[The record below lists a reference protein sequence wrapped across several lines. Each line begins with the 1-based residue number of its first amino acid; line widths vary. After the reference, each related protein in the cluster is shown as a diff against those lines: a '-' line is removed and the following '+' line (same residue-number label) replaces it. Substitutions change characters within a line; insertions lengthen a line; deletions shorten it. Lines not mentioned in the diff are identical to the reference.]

1 MKPAKFN
8 PLHYCLLFSV
18 LICACQKEGVQKI
31 SEDKTAQ
38 ERTLQALT
46 IAPND
51 VVETRPAVLKAY
63 NVKINTNTPGYYMA
77 LPARY
82 DSTTKRYPLIFNLSG
97 MTELGTGGTT
107 LSRVLIE
114 GIPKLFSLKTFPPN
128 FVYGGKNYAFM
139 MFAPQFTKW
148 PTVADVKAAIDYVKA
163 RFRIDTTRIYVTG
176 YSMGG
181 ANAWE
186 YVGKYAEKAA
196 AVLPM
201 AGPYLL
207 SSTEAKYIATKNLP
221 VWGFHNDFDNY
232 VPSYTT
238 KDNVNLINSFNPI
251 IKAKMT
257 IRPTGSHDV
266 WDIVVAPSY
275 KPPGSTTNIYLWMLQ
290 YHR

>member
-8 PLHYCLLFSV
+8 PLHSCLLFSV
-18 LICACQKEGVQKI
+18 LFCACQKEGVQV
-31 SEDKTAQ
+31 SENKDAQLRTAVA
-38 ERTLQALT
+38 QA

-51 VVETRPAVLKAY
+51 VVETKPAVLKAY
-63 NVKINTNTPGYYMA
+63 NVKINANTPGYYMG

-82 DSTTKRYPLIFNLSG
+82 DSTTKRYPLIFNLAG
-97 MTELGTGGTT
+97 MSELGTGGTT
-107 LSRVLIE
+107 LSKVLAE
-114 GIPKLFSLKTFPPN
+114 GIPKLYSLKTFPPN
-128 FVYGGKNYAFM
+128 FVYGGKNYSFM
-139 MFAPQFTKW
+139 LFAPQFTKW
-148 PTVADVKAAIDYVKA
+148 PTVAEVKAALDYVKT

-186 YVGKYAEKAA
+186 YAGKYAEKAA
-196 AVLPM
+196 ALLPM

-207 SSTEAKYIATKNLP
+207 SNTEAQYIAVKKLP

-238 KDNVNLINSFNPI
+238 KDNVNLINSFNPL

-257 IRPTGSHDV
+257 IRPTGSHNV
-266 WDIVVAPSY
+266 WDIVVPASY
-275 KPPGSTTNIYLWMLQ
+275 IPPGSTTNIYLWMLQ